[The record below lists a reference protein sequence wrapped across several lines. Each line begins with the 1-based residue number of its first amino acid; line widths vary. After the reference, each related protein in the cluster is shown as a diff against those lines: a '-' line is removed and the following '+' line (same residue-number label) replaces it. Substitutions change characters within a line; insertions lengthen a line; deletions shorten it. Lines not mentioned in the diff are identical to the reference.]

1 MTRTLRTAIL
11 IGVLPAIL
19 GCQSDPLSLDVD
31 VYYLVFDRL
40 RDDSPRIRALYWV
53 PAESARGLE
62 FGEAVTLTF
71 ARESKELHL
80 AALHA
85 SGEEPNKQRPYL
97 TGRIEAFSADRQAT
111 GVLFDCFP
119 ITVTNEQY
127 ERLKYEEGVTKVIR
141 IYFEREEPDPL
152 RYVSWK
158 FKGTVP
164 KPPVRPK

>member
-1 MTRTLRTAIL
+1 MIRMLRTAIV

-19 GCQSDPLSLDVD
+19 GCQSDSLSLDVD
-31 VYYLVFDRL
+31 VYYLVFDKL

-62 FGEAVTLTF
+62 FGEAVTLAF
-71 ARESKELHL
+71 SRESKGLRL

-85 SGEEPNKQRPYL
+85 SGEKPNKERPYL
-97 TGRIEAFSADRQAT
+97 TGRIEAFSADRQAA
-111 GVLFDCFP
+111 GVVFDFFP
-119 ITVTNEQY
+119 IKVTNEQY
-127 ERLKYEEGVTKVIR
+127 ARLKYEEGVTKVIR
-141 IYFEREEPDPL
+141 IYFEGVESDPL

-164 KPPVRPK
+164 KPPLRPK